1 MKSMTPFALA
11 ASTPPKDIP
20 RDSII
25 SKLFGARWIRDLG
38 TVTTSPSGIADIT
51 IVHRSSTLMPEL
63 YGKRFFFRQ
72 FLHVRNSLIGVV
84 VHVGLFIGVSL
95 LMIPPVRALVRRFI
109 FVPGQGPTM
118 EASKNDRLEYHA
130 VATADQEGPA
140 PKRVFGKFSYDGSLY
155 VLTGLLLAE
164 AAMVILKDEDKVKKV
179 SRGGI
184 VTSATLGQ
192 DFVDRIEKVGCRID
206 TKTFQY

>member
-20 RDSII
+20 RESII
-25 SKLFGARWIRDLG
+25 NKLFGARWIRDLG

-72 FLHVRNSLIGVV
+72 FLHVRNSVIGVV
-84 VHVGLFIGVSL
+84 VHVGFLIGISL
-95 LMIPPVRALVRRFI
+95 LMIPPIRTLVRRFI
-109 FVPGQGPTM
+109 FQPGQGPTM

-140 PKRVFGKFSYDGSLY
+140 PKRVFGKFTYHGSMY

-164 AAMVILKDEDKVKKV
+164 AAMTILQDEEKVKKV

-192 DFVDRIEKVGCRID
+192 DFVDRIENVGCRID

>member
-1 MKSMTPFALA
+1 
-11 ASTPPKDIP
+11 
-20 RDSII
+20 
-25 SKLFGARWIRDLG
+25 
-38 TVTTSPSGIADIT
+38 
-51 IVHRSSTLMPEL
+51 
-63 YGKRFFFRQ
+63 
-72 FLHVRNSLIGVV
+72 
-84 VHVGLFIGVSL
+84 VHVGFLIGISL
-95 LMIPPVRALVRRFI
+95 LMIPPIRTLVRRFI
-109 FVPGQGPTM
+109 FQPGQGPTM

-140 PKRVFGKFSYDGSLY
+140 PKRVFGKFTYHGSMY

-164 AAMVILKDEDKVKKV
+164 AAMTILQDEEKVKKV

-192 DFVDRIEKVGCRID
+192 DFVDRIENVGCRID